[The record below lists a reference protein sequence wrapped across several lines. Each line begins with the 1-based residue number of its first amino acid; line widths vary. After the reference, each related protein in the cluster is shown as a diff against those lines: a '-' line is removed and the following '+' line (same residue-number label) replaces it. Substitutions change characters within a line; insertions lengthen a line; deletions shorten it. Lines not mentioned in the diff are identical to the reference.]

1 MRGWIDVAYL
11 AKPKNLNGGL
21 VARGASGLPALLHEG
36 LEAAFVPPVI
46 DAPRRA
52 RVRDVQALSEAEAL
66 VFFEVVEDLTVAEML
81 AGRRVLVREE
91 AVDLAVLEEAE
102 ALPDWSGWSVEDVR
116 AGYVGEVASFDER
129 ATQPLLAVA
138 RPDGRETLVP
148 LVDAFIAAVDEERR
162 LIRLTCPDG
171 LLDL

>member
-1 MRGWIDVAYL
+1 MRGWIDIAYL

-52 RVRDVQALSEAEAL
+52 RGRDVQALSEAEAL
-66 VFFEVVEDLTVAEML
+66 VFFEGVEDLTVAEML

>member
-1 MRGWIDVAYL
+1 M
-11 AKPKNLNGGL
+11 
-21 VARGASGLPALLHEG
+21 
-36 LEAAFVPPVI
+36 
-46 DAPRRA
+46 
-52 RVRDVQALSEAEAL
+52 
-66 VFFEVVEDLTVAEML
+66 
-81 AGRRVLVREE
+81 
-91 AVDLAVLEEAE
+91 DLAVLEEAE
-102 ALPDWSGWSVEDVR
+102 ALPDWSGWSVEDAR
-116 AGYVGEVASFDER
+116 AGYVGEVASVDER

>member
-1 MRGWIDVAYL
+1 M
-11 AKPKNLNGGL
+11 
-21 VARGASGLPALLHEG
+21 
-36 LEAAFVPPVI
+36 PPVI

-66 VFFEVVEDLTVAEML
+66 VFFEGVEDLTVAEML

-116 AGYVGEVASFDER
+116 AGYVGEVASVDER